1 METYQFLIFL
11 TLVVL
16 TWRLFKLEKCIQKME
31 DLIDEACNEMEDEN
45 DETQKTETN

>member
-11 TLVVL
+11 TLVIL
-16 TWRLFKLEKCIQKME
+16 TWRLYKLEKRIRKIE
-31 DLIDEACNEMEDEN
+31 YLIDEACDEMEDEN